1 MEEKSS
7 TVVKPEVMFLED
19 LFKEIAAGKLRIP
32 KFQRPFVWKPDDMLS
47 LFDSIRRGYP
57 IGTLLLWNTAEKV
70 QSLDGVGPLK
80 VPKPGSAPVT
90 YVLDGQQRLST
101 LYCALRLPEAFPMG
115 PDQDKWMWWIWYD
128 LKRRDF
134 VHVPRGRP
142 APHFLPLR
150 AVLRTMDF
158 LHVSRMIES
167 EMGDEAPDLIEEAE
181 GLAQRIKSYKTAT
194 TRIDGGDLQQAV
206 DIFSRL
212 NTRGQSMTPDQMVSA
227 LTYSE
232 GAEGFHLADRIDE
245 ILETLQTYN
254 FGGIS
259 RLAVF
264 RAVLAAAGVDIQQTK
279 WASLATALRSNLP
292 TVANSAEMGLVGAAE
307 FLSQELQVPGEKL
320 LPYSH
325 QMIMLSELFRHRKN
339 LSAKQIETVRHWF
352 WATSY
357 SGWFAGANTTQIND
371 AVEEFREF
379 AKGRTSEL
387 KTMRVND
394 PARPFPVSFDMR
406 SARVRT
412 LLLVMLQ
419 RLRPK
424 DINGEILDAGR
435 LVSDRGSRAFVH
447 VYRRIKGDL
456 VSSPANRILLPP
468 IVGSTIRAQLLAVS
482 LKLRTKVLSSHGINE
497 EGLEA
502 LEADDAEAFINSRA
516 RELARIER
524 EHMSK
529 LGITPAEKEMGETD
543 IDADPED
550 EGK

>member
-1 MEEKSS
+1 
-7 TVVKPEVMFLED
+7 
-19 LFKEIAAGKLRIP
+19 
-32 KFQRPFVWKPDDMLS
+32 MLS

-57 IGTLLLWNTAEKV
+57 IGTLLLWNTADRV
-70 QSLDGVGPLK
+70 QSLEGVGPLK
-80 VPKPGSAPVT
+80 IPKSGSAPVT

-101 LYCALRLPEAFPMG
+101 LYCALRLPEDFPLG
-115 PDQDKWMWWIWYD
+115 PDQNNWMWWIWYD

-134 VHVPRGRP
+134 VHVPKGRP
-142 APHFLPLR
+142 APHLLPLR

-158 LHVSRMIES
+158 LQISRVIES

-181 GLAQRIKSYKTAT
+181 TLAQRIKSYKTAT

-232 GAEGFHLADRIDE
+232 GAAGFHLANRIDE

-264 RAVLAAAGVDIQQTK
+264 RSVLAAAGVDIQQTK
-279 WASLATALRSNLP
+279 WASLATALRANLP
-292 TVANSAEMGLVGAAE
+292 AFADAAETGLVGAAK
-307 FLSQELQVPGEKL
+307 FLSEDLKVPGERL

-325 QMIMLSELFRHRKN
+325 QMIMLSELFRHRKS
-339 LSAKQIETVRHWF
+339 LSAKQIATIKHWF

-357 SGWFAGANTTQIND
+357 TGWFAGANTTQIND
-371 AVEEFREF
+371 AVAEFREF
-379 AKGRTSEL
+379 AKGKITEF
-387 KTMRVND
+387 KTMRVHD

-406 SARVRT
+406 GARVRT

-419 RLRPK
+419 RLQPR
-424 DINGEILDAGR
+424 DVDGEVLDAGA
-435 LVSDRGSRAFVH
+435 LVSDRGSRALVH
-447 VYRRIKGDL
+447 VFRRIKGDL
-456 VSSPANRILLPP
+456 LSNPANRILLPP
-468 IVGSTIRAQLLAVS
+468 TAGSTVRAQLLGVP
-482 LKLRTKVLSSHGINE
+482 LKIRAKVLSSHGIND
-497 EGLEA
+497 EGLDA
-502 LEADDAEAFINSRA
+502 LEAEDAEAFITSRA

-524 EHMSK
+524 EHMAD
-529 LGITPAEKEMGETD
+529 LAITPADKEMGETD
-543 IDADPED
+543 IDADHDD
-550 EGK
+550 EAT